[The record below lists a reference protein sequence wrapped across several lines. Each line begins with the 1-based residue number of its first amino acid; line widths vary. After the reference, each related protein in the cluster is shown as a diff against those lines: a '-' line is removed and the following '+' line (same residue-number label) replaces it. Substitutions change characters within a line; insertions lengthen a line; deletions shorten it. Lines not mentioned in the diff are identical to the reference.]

1 MASGLCAAPKGRT
14 HGRTDQC
21 CKREKS
27 PCQLGANGMD
37 PAHPGGRISDVDC
50 SEGGSSCR
58 SFELAW
64 TWQSTCLRFMALTDR
79 GMLSFA
85 KPYVEDQ
92 SRRFLP
98 ICRLVWSGWKLP
110 TARTTGHACLRSL
123 VTRSA

>member
-1 MASGLCAAPKGRT
+1 MTAP
-14 HGRTDQC
+14 DQC
-21 CKREKS
+21 CSNSES
-27 PCQLGANGMD
+27 SCQGGANGMD
-37 PAHPGGRISDVDC
+37 PAPRPGRISDVDC

-92 SRRFLP
+92 SRRF
-98 ICRLVWSGWKLP
+98 CQ
-110 TARTTGHACLRSL
+110 
-123 VTRSA
+123 SAALFGRGGSFQRRALLG